1 MKDANDKKINY
12 KLYSFFGIF
21 LLLYLVFLVT
31 HYTKNLSLFFDIP
44 AMFFI
49 AIWDYDDP
57 NKHYYM
63 YHSYDNVRLFSNF
76 LLVLPFNIFGIPF
89 VKSILSL
96 SSFFSFSYLIM
107 HFVALFINFLV
118 AKRTKRYDIAIF
130 AFAFYVIC
138 SLPNIIW
145 SVREVHFTIL
155 FYFAILSYFLS
166 ETELSKKDLLPISLM
181 LLYLFESFEIT
192 FVFGWIMFIFMHLY
206 AKKQNVKNVWY
217 KILIGVGSFCAAL
230 YIPFKILYL
239 MFYRNLVFTEGQG
252 PQEWINGSI
261 NTLEV
266 MFESD
271 LIIFIFALIAVLIT
285 IFYKREYDKWS
296 VLFFVPFISILLFVL
311 YKQTGLYP
319 NAHSEICNYSV
330 AFWFIFPV
338 ILAILCC
345 DYYEIKLKQY
355 FVNNILLVACIFGSL
370 NLLWQIYSN
379 IEFGK
384 YVNFMKETIR
394 KSETTIVQVPE
405 EKYQNLKYVRS
416 YNTCFSTI
424 PASIILSET
433 KKVEKFV
440 MPSKYY
446 IDYNQWCF
454 YDLENTHY
462 NSKYDILKLQTAY
475 VLPQTSLLD
484 LTPIVDEFKKQG
496 LVKD

>member
-1 MKDANDKKINY
+1 MKNINNKKINY
-12 KLYSFFGIF
+12 KLCSFLGIF
-21 LLLYLVFLVT
+21 FLLYIVFLVT
-31 HYTKNLSLFFDIP
+31 HYTNNLSLFFDIP
-44 AMFFI
+44 SMFFN
-49 AIWDYDDP
+49 AIWRYDDP

-63 YHSYDNVRLFSNF
+63 FYSYDNVRLFSNF
-76 LLVLPFNIFGIPF
+76 LLVLPFNILGIPF
-89 VKSILSL
+89 AKSMLSL
-96 SSFFSFSYLIM
+96 SSLFSFSYLIM
-107 HFVALFINFLV
+107 HFVALLINFLV

-145 SVREVHFTIL
+145 SVREVHFTVL

-166 ETELSKKDLLPISLM
+166 ETQLSKKDLLPISLL

-192 FVFGWIMFIFMHLY
+192 FVFGIILFFFMILY
-206 AKKQNVKNVWY
+206 LKRQDVTNKLYKN
-217 KILIGVGSFCAAL
+217 IIGVGSFCAAL

-239 MFYRNLVFTEGQG
+239 MLCRNLVFTEGQG

-266 MFESD
+266 MFESN

-285 IFYKREYDKWS
+285 IFYKREYDKRS

-345 DYYEIKLKQY
+345 DYCKIKLKQY

-379 IEFGK
+379 IEFGR
-384 YVNFMKETIR
+384 YVDFMKETIR

-454 YDLENTHY
+454 DDLENTNY
-462 NSKYDILKLQTAY
+462 NSKNNLLILQTT
-475 VLPQTSLLD
+475 LIKPQTSLLD
-484 LTPIVDEFKKQG
+484 LTSIVDEFKKQG
-496 LVKD
+496 LVKN